1 MTIPDFFSRRAC
13 NIAHQMTHIAF
24 FKQACK
30 LLLPPF
36 GRVGWVLGRAEVD
49 VYSTYFSTTCA
60 TPSLSFDSVTTSAIS

>member
-1 MTIPDFFSRRAC
+1 MTIPDFFSCRAC

-30 LLLPPF
+30 LALPLF
-36 GRVGWVLGRAEVD
+36 GRTEVD